1 MMLTNSK
8 IGTLM
13 NEDIFDVL
21 IYLFENYM
29 DSEVNIIPDTD
40 MLQTELKAAGFNS
53 GNISKAF
60 EWLDTLALQ
69 EEPCFKSAY
78 NFRIFCTEECQK
90 LDMECRN
97 FILFLQGMS
106 ILNPVSR
113 ELVIDRAMAIENT
126 HLSIEEI
133 KWITLIVLLSQPD
146 EELAIAHIE
155 NMIYQEA
162 SAFLN

>member
-1 MMLTNSK
+1 
-8 IGTLM
+8 M

-60 EWLDTLALQ
+60 DWLDTLALQ
-69 EEPCFKSAY
+69 EEPTFKSSK
-78 NFRIFCTEECQK
+78 NFRIFCSEENRK
-90 LDMECRN
+90 LDLECRN
-97 FILFLQGMS
+97 FILFLQSMD

-126 HLSIEEI
+126 HISIEEL

-146 EELAIAHIE
+146 EELAIAHME
-155 NMIYQEA
+155 NLIYLET

>member
-1 MMLTNSK
+1 
-8 IGTLM
+8 M

-29 DSEVNIIPDTD
+29 DSEVDIIPDTD

-60 EWLDTLALQ
+60 DWLDTLALQ
-69 EEPCFKSAY
+69 EEPTFKSSK
-78 NFRIFCTEECQK
+78 NFRIFCSEENRK
-90 LDMECRN
+90 LDLECRN
-97 FILFLQGMS
+97 FILFLQSMD

-126 HLSIEEI
+126 HISIEEL

-146 EELAIAHIE
+146 EELAIAHME
-155 NMIYQEA
+155 NLIYLET